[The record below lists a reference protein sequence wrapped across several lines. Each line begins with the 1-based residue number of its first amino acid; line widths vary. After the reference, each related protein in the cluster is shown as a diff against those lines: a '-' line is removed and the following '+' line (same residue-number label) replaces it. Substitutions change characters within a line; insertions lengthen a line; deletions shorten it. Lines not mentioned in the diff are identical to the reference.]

1 MARRLIG
8 TDTTGTDGSVTI
20 PYTGTG
26 AGLVQMDV
34 ETEID
39 GSIVSETYG
48 IIDGVLFDTATS
60 FDTNK
65 WTDYGVTRSHSSD
78 GTTLSQGTDENA
90 RYQSKYTITDDLAVE
105 FEIKTPS
112 SATENPRLYLRGQTI
127 QLYPSDFPREEWNK
141 FRVEFR
147 NLNIKIYANDT
158 YLYEINPPSVNTI
171 LQLRALNTEFTF
183 KNFVIYP
190 I

>member
-1 MARRLIG
+1 MF
-8 TDTTGTDGSVTI
+8 
-20 PYTGTG
+20 
-26 AGLVQMDV
+26 Q
-34 ETEID
+34 
-39 GSIVSETYG
+39 SERYS
-48 IIDGVLFDTATS
+48 IIDGVLFYTATS

-65 WTDYGVTRSHSSD
+65 WTDWGVTRSHSSD

-90 RYQSKYTITDDLAVE
+90 RYQSKYTMADDLAVE
-105 FEIKTPS
+105 FEIKIPS
-112 SATENPRLYLRGQTI
+112 SATENPRLYLRGQLI
-127 QLYPSDFPREEWNK
+127 QLLPSDFPRGEWNK

-158 YLYEINPPSVNTI
+158 YLYEINPQSPNGI
-171 LQLRALNTEFTF
+171 FQLRALNSEFTF